1 MNKKTNSGKKNI
13 VQTLKKTWKSFSFS
27 LPIIFS
33 VLLVVAFLQSII
45 PQEFYN
51 KIFTGNIILDP
62 FIGAALGS
70 ISLGNPIVSY
80 VIAAGLL
87 KSGVSI
93 VAITAFIVS
102 WVSVGIV
109 QLPAE
114 SYYFGKRFALIRNI
128 TSFIGAI
135 LIGIVINFIF

>member
-1 MNKKTNSGKKNI
+1 MKSKNNI
-13 VQTLKKTWKSFSFS
+13 GTTLKKTWMSFRFS

-45 PQEFYN
+45 PEELYS

-62 FIGAALGS
+62 IIGAIFGS
-70 ISLGNPIVSY
+70 ISIGNPIVSY
-80 VIAAGLL
+80 VIGAGLL
-87 KSGVSI
+87 NNGVSL
-93 VAITAFIVS
+93 VAITAFIIS

-114 SYYFGKRFALIRNI
+114 SYFLGKKFAFVRNI
-128 TSFIGAI
+128 ASFFGAI
-135 LIGIVINFIF
+135 LIGIVMNFLL

>member
-1 MNKKTNSGKKNI
+1 MKDKKDI
-13 VQTLKKTWKSFSFS
+13 VATLKKTWMSFRFS

-33 VLLVVAFLQSII
+33 VLLVVAFLQAII
-45 PQEFYN
+45 PVELYS

-62 FIGAALGS
+62 VIGAIFGS

-80 VIAAGLL
+80 VIADGLL
-87 KSGVSI
+87 NNGVSVI
-93 VAITAFIVS
+93 AITAFIIA

-114 SYYFGKRFALIRNI
+114 SYFLGKKFAFVRNI
-128 TSFIGAI
+128 TSFFGAI
-135 LIGIVINFIF
+135 LIGIIINYLL

>member
-1 MNKKTNSGKKNI
+1 MSNNKKNKPDIKT
-13 VQTLKKTWKSFSFS
+13 VLKKTWNSFQFM

-45 PQEFYN
+45 PEDYYS
-51 KIFTGNIILDP
+51 KIFTGNIIIDP
-62 FIGAALGS
+62 LLGAVLGS

-80 VIAAGLL
+80 VIANGLL
-87 KSGVSI
+87 SNGVGFI
-93 VAITAFIVS
+93 AITAFIVS

-114 SYYFGKRFALIRNI
+114 SFYLGKRFALVRNI
-128 TSFIGAI
+128 ASFFGAI
-135 LIGIVINFIF
+135 LIGIIINFLL